1 MDEIVYGEENHILD
15 EIVYGE
21 ENHIWTEPEGNAWFE
36 RNHARKE
43 AELPVSCKL
52 FENAIKHRLENV
64 SAGFKI
70 LEIGCS
76 FGYNL
81 RYLCEKYHV
90 EGYGID
96 PSPKAIEY
104 GNSKLQKNVKLKLMQ
119 GSAENLPFECESF
132 DIVIFGF
139 CMYCINRKD
148 IFKSVSEVDR
158 VLKEGGIV
166 AIWDFDTNIP
176 YMRPNMHHENLWTY
190 KYDWTKLF
198 CCNPQYTLIE
208 KRPFSDEGEGF
219 TSDIQERCALNIL
232 YKEQIKDAYIAQ

>member
-1 MDEIVYGEENHILD
+1 MYE
-15 EIVYGE
+15 E
-21 ENHIWTEPEGNAWFE
+21 ENHIWTETEGNAWFE
-36 RNHARKE
+36 RNHVRKE
-43 AELPVSCKL
+43 TELPVSCKL
-52 FENAIKHRLENV
+52 FENVMKHKLEN
-64 SAGFKI
+64 AQTGFKI

-96 PSPKAIEY
+96 PSQEAVEY
-104 GNSKLQKNVKLKLMQ
+104 GNNRVQKNVRLMQ
-119 GSAENLPFECESF
+119 GTAEALDFESESF

-139 CMYCINRKD
+139 CMYCIDRKH
-148 IFKSVSEVDR
+148 IFKSVSEADR

-176 YMRPNMHHENLWTY
+176 YVRPNVHHENLWTY

-208 KRPFSDEGEGF
+208 KRSFSDEGEGF
-219 TSDIQERCALNIL
+219 TGNIQERCALNIL